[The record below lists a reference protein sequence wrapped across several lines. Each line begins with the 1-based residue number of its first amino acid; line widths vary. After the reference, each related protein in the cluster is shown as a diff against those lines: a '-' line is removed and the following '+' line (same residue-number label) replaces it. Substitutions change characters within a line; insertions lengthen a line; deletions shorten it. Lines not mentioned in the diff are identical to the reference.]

1 VLYCERVC
9 YSSDLTQ
16 AYAEDM
22 GAKVTD
28 PLTRGRGARKRMT
41 LLIVIQE
48 YSSPSSYYVKIS
60 MYIYILMEAVEFFME
75 LIVLMPFYNEEKQI
89 PISIDRLIP
98 LLDPLKIEYCL
109 LLVDDGSKDGT
120 WDAISDGVK
129 RHPDKVRGLRLS
141 RNFGK
146 EAAICAGLDA
156 ADADAVILMDG
167 DLQHPPECIPEML
180 RLWREEGYDIV
191 EGVKSSRGKESLG
204 SRINAVVFYGLFHK
218 VSGFQLANASDFKLL
233 DRKVVLKWREFT
245 EHSTFFRGLS
255 AWLGFKR
262 VSFPFEV
269 ADRQTGQS
277 RWSIRKLISLSVNA
291 ITSFSAMPLQLITT
305 IGLVFMLGALA
316 LLIQTLFNFFTG
328 HAANGFTT
336 VIVVELVIG
345 ACIMISLGLIGTYI
359 ARIFDEVKNRPR
371 YVVSEDTIVSAA
383 AIPSDRP
390 SADREES

>member
-1 VLYCERVC
+1 
-9 YSSDLTQ
+9 
-16 AYAEDM
+16 
-22 GAKVTD
+22 
-28 PLTRGRGARKRMT
+28 
-41 LLIVIQE
+41 
-48 YSSPSSYYVKIS
+48 
-60 MYIYILMEAVEFFME
+60 ME
-75 LIVLMPFYNEEKQI
+75 LIILMPFYNEEKQI
-89 PISIDRLIP
+89 PITIDRLLP
-98 LLDPLKIEYCL
+98 LMDPLNIQYSL

-120 WDAISDGVK
+120 WAAISAGVS

-204 SRINAVVFYGLFHK
+204 SKMNAAVFYGLFHK
-218 VSGFQLANASDFKLL
+218 VSGYQLANASDFKLL

-255 AWLGFKR
+255 AWLGFNR
-262 VSFPFEV
+262 VTFPFEV

-277 RWSIRKLISLSVNA
+277 RWSLRKLASLSINA

-305 IGLVFMLGALA
+305 IGILFMVGALA
-316 LLIQTLFNFFTG
+316 LLIQTLVNFFTG

-359 ARIFDEVKNRPR
+359 ARIFEEVKNRPR
-371 YVVSEDTIVSAA
+371 YVVSEDTGTSDKTVLS
-383 AIPSDRP
+383 PFTSSDRE
-390 SADREES
+390 DF